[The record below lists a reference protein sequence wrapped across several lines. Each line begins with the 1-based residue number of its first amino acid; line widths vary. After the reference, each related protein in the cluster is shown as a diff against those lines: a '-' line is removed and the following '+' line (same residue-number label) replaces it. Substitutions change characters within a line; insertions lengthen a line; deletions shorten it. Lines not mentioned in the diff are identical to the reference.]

1 MLYSWNPAQMDQCL
15 KKRPEWASAD
25 KTPEHILLDLIL
37 PEEFSAGPGRP
48 MALVFEA
55 MFLSSP
61 EVERGMMP
69 TSNEKE
75 QKGISDLSIRLK

>member
-1 MLYSWNPAQMDQCL
+1 MGQCL

-25 KTPEHILLDLIL
+25 KTPEHIVLDLIL
-37 PEEFSAGPGRP
+37 PEEFPALPDRP
-48 MALVFEA
+48 TVLVFEA

-61 EVERGMMP
+61 EVEPGMKP

-75 QKGISDLSIRLK
+75 QKDISDLSLRLK

>member
-1 MLYSWNPAQMDQCL
+1 MGQCL

-25 KTPEHILLDLIL
+25 KTPEHIFLDQIL
-37 PEEFSAGPGRP
+37 PEEFPTLPDRP
-48 MALVFEA
+48 KALVFEA
-55 MFLSSP
+55 KFLSSP
-61 EVERGMMP
+61 NVEPGMMP

>member
-1 MLYSWNPAQMDQCL
+1 MGQCF

-25 KTPEHILLDLIL
+25 KTPEHIFLDLIL
-37 PEEFSAGPGRP
+37 TEEFPVIPGGPT
-48 MALVFEA
+48 AIVFKA

-75 QKGISDLSIRLK
+75 QKGISDLSLRLK

>member
-1 MLYSWNPAQMDQCL
+1 MGQFL
-15 KKRPEWASAD
+15 KKHPELASAD
-25 KTPEHILLDLIL
+25 KTPEHMVLDLFL
-37 PEEFSAGPGRP
+37 PEEFP
-48 MALVFEA
+48 ALPDRLTAIVFKV

-61 EVERGMMP
+61 YVELGMMP